1 MKIQHSKLRSIVR
14 EVVVL
19 SVMIATIL
27 AARSSLADH
36 YHVPSGSMQET
47 LQIGDRVLVDKRAY
61 GFRVPFTSMRLTS
74 GDAVARGEI
83 VIFDSPR
90 DGTRLIK
97 RIVAVAGDAVSLR
110 SGRLSINGQSLSE
123 GSWSN
128 VEVFGDRTALL
139 DLTDGGGPDIDLVV
153 PSGMLLAIGDHR
165 GNSADSR
172 VFGAFPES
180 AVYGRA
186 LAVYYRRGSGFGW
199 RKL

>member
-1 MKIQHSKLRSIVR
+1 MLVKHNKVRTVVR
-14 EVVVL
+14 EILVL
-19 SVMIATIL
+19 AVMITAIL
-27 AARSSLADH
+27 AARSTLADH

-61 GFRVPFTSMRLTS
+61 GFRLPFTSVQLTN

-97 RIVAVAGDAVSLR
+97 RIVAVAGDTVSLR
-110 SGRLSINGQSLSE
+110 DGHLQINGQWLSE
-123 GSWSN
+123 GLAPN
-128 VEVFGDRTALL
+128 VELFGQRRATL
-139 DLTDGGGPDIDLVV
+139 DLEDGGGPDIDMLV
-153 PSGMLLAIGDHR
+153 PPGMLLAIGDHR

-186 LAVYYRRGSGFGW
+186 LAVYYRRGNGFGW
-199 RKL
+199 HEL